1 MSTRM
6 SPNTGHTFRS
16 HVWLHISTS
25 TERILLIFSSFDA
38 SLGDLS
44 FATRK
49 KNRCLPKPKPK
60 LAWPEATPKPKPK
73 NRGTILTTPIVF
85 PSPRTPKTTFT
96 LNLDIPL
103 KAYPEMS
110 TRMSPN
116 TGHTFRSH
124 VWPNISTSTE
134 RILLIFGSFDASP
147 R

>member
-16 HVWLHISTS
+16 HVWPNISTS
-25 TERILLIFSSFDA
+25 TERILLIFGSFDA
-38 SLGDLS
+38 SRVHDPS
-44 FATRK
+44 
-49 KNRCLPKPKPK
+49 CLPKPKPK